1 MIGYVTLGTNDL
13 ARAEKFYDE
22 LLAEAGAKRI
32 MTNDRMRF
40 YGAGRGKPMFVICKP
55 FDGQRATVGN
65 GTMVAF
71 AADSKEAVDRI
82 YKKAIALSPEDA
94 QTMNN
99 LGLLRIQQGEYMAA
113 LYPLARA
120 TQLKP
125 GLHLNLRLFAAAV
138 RSTDPHRH
146 RE

>member
-55 FDGQRATVGN
+55 FDGQPATVGN
-65 GTMVAF
+65 GTMVAL

-82 YKKAIALSPEDA
+82 YKKAIAL
-94 QTMNN
+94 
-99 LGLLRIQQGEYMAA
+99 G
-113 LYPLARA
+113 ARDEGA
-120 TQLKP
+120 P
-125 GLHLNLRLFAAAV
+125 GPRGGNFYGGYFRDLDGNKFVAFFMG
-138 RSTDPHRH
+138 
-146 RE
+146 